1 MNILID
7 KLPTKIKVNNKILD
21 IDADFRN
28 CLIIIQAFEDEE
40 LYLEEK
46 VEILLERLYVDEIL
60 EEDIE
65 EAYKQGIKFLDLGKQ
80 TQNEEIN
87 SKKVYS
93 FKKDSN
99 YIYTAINQ
107 SHHIDL
113 NEIDFL
119 HWWKFI
125 YLFMDIG
132 QECMF
137 NQLIYYRKRKN
148 ENKLTKDEKKIY
160 LSMRKILDLDY
171 DEEENNDEDDE
182 FMRKLGGDLY
192 GKN

>member
-46 VEILLERLYVDEIL
+46 VDVLLERLYVEDIL

-65 EAYKQGIKFLDLGKQ
+65 EAYKQGIKFLDLCEQ
-80 TQNEEIN
+80 PNNNEVEPKRI
-87 SKKVYS
+87 YS
-93 FKKDSN
+93 FEKDSN

-107 SHHIDL
+107 THHIDL

-119 HWWKFI
+119 HWWKFV

-137 NQLIYYRKRKN
+137 NQLVYYRKRKN
-148 ENKLTKDEKKIY
+148 EGKLTKDEKKVY
-160 LSMRKILDLDY
+160 LSMRKILDLNY
-171 DEEENNDEDDE
+171 EEENDNDDE
-182 FMRKLGGDLY
+182 FMKKLGGD
-192 GKN
+192 